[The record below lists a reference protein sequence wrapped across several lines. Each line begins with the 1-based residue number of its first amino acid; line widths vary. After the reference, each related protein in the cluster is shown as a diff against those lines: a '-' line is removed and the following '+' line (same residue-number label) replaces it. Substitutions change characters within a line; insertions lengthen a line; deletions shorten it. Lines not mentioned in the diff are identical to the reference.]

1 MAVKFT
7 DEQLQAINTVDK
19 SVLVSAAAG
28 SGKTAVL
35 IERIIK
41 IIIEGKAD
49 VDEMLVVTFTK
60 AAASEMRLKL
70 SRAVKKRMIEH
81 PEERKRL
88 RGQLDSI
95 YRAYISTFDSF
106 AVRVIREFFYLIDAE
121 PDFKASDEVQST
133 ILQREAA
140 DELFEFGF
148 ENDDFIEGA
157 GFREFLRL
165 YSEERNDNTFKENL
179 IKAYQ
184 KLRTMPEYF
193 DWAYEKAEN
202 LKITKDKIKGS
213 FLQELLAEDLQTTMS
228 QARDAALKAKDVMIS
243 AGLQDM
249 FDEKM
254 SSEFTEIEYI
264 NNKAQAG
271 ELDEDLITHINEI
284 SYGRMATKK
293 HQKEAWEGI
302 KEEIKILRDAYKQL
316 IESWKKKYLIPDLD
330 TRFAEMN
337 DTYRYTVYY
346 LGLLEEF
353 ERIYAAKKA
362 EKKLLDFADMEHIAV
377 EIIKNEKA
385 ANTLKKRFKYIFIDE
400 YQDTN
405 NIQEY
410 LISKIAGEDNV
421 FRVGDVKQ
429 SIYKFRQAEPA
440 IFERVYREYSDQDN
454 EKAVAINLNKNFRSN
469 SRTINYINTVFENIM
484 ESYDEDA
491 KLNVGCICPD
501 EYDFIPEVHIL
512 CDEGIEDV
520 NEAIEDADEE
530 IQNLSKEE
538 AEANYV
544 AGLIQNII
552 GKDFYD
558 TDKKVVR
565 PVEARDIV
573 ILMRAVKVR
582 GEIMTRALRASGID
596 SHIEESDNYFDAVE
610 IGIALSLFSC
620 IDNMK
625 RDIPLIAVLHS
636 EIFGW
641 TPSEL
646 AEARAD
652 HMKHRSA
659 LGESRRTPFWE
670 VVLWYADEGP
680 NEKIRKA
687 AAHAVS
693 KIKEWRALSNMM
705 PVDDFIWKVLIDSGY
720 YHIVGAMYGG
730 RRRQANLRV
739 LVDRARKYSED
750 TIASLNS
757 FLSFLEVMKQKNISN
772 GQASMVSKEDNV
784 VIIET
789 IHKSKGL
796 EYPFV
801 IVSGM
806 GNNLKSDNL
815 GKDLG
820 FDSQIGIGLPYI
832 DPDRR
837 FWRSTIMQRAIHSRG
852 RAESFKEELRILYV
866 AMTRARNKL
875 ILVGSLKSEADLMK
889 YTTSPKKYF
898 EIMKEVLKTKDNEYY
913 IRPLERKDVK
923 DSRTHVTDIIKA
935 RRRNLS
941 GRAEK
946 IYREIDRR
954 LSYKYPYKDLL
965 YARSKYS
972 VSELRIES
980 VKAEKQAE
988 KISAKT
994 DKKKVNAADLGTAY
1008 HRIMEFLDFNK
1019 VVDSGGNIDKSY
1031 INSQAEYLLENKAID
1046 AEVFREID
1054 ITKIYEFFES
1064 DLGRRAVAA
1073 TARGVLAKEKQF
1085 VLKADREGHEI
1096 LVQGVIDCCFEE
1108 DGRMILIDYKTN
1120 FMRRDLF
1127 YEELERIRAEYK
1139 TQIDL
1144 YAKAVQ
1150 EGTGLPVEEAYLYM
1164 FSLSESI
1171 KMLG

>member
-1 MAVKFT
+1 MALKFT
-7 DEQLQAINTVDK
+7 DEQLQAINTLDK

-28 SGKTAVL
+28 AGKTAVL

-49 VDEMLVVTFTK
+49 VDEMLVVTFTR
-60 AAASEMRLKL
+60 AAAAEMRQKL
-70 SRAVKKRMIEH
+70 SGAIKKRMIEH

-88 RGQLDSI
+88 RRQLDSI

-106 AVRVIREFFYLIDAE
+106 AVRVIREFFYLIDVE
-121 PDFKASDEVQST
+121 PDFKASDEIQST
-133 ILQREAA
+133 ILQREAV
-140 DELFEFGF
+140 DELFELGFG
-148 ENDDFIEGA
+148 NDDFIEDI

-179 IKAYQ
+179 INAYQ

-193 DWAYEKAEN
+193 DWAYEKTEN
-202 LKITKDKIKGS
+202 LKITKKNFKGS
-213 FLQELLAEDLQTTMS
+213 FLYELLTEDLQITMS
-228 QARDAALKAKDVMIS
+228 QARNAALKAKDVMIS

-254 SSEFTEIEYI
+254 SSEITEIEYI
-264 NNKAQAG
+264 SNKAQAG
-271 ELDEDLITHINEI
+271 EFDEDLITHLNEI
-284 SYGRMATKK
+284 SYGVLRAKK
-293 HQKEAWEGI
+293 AQKEAWEGI
-302 KEEIKILRDAYKQL
+302 KEEVKILRDSYKKL
-316 IESWKKKYLIPDLD
+316 VESWKKKYVIPDLD

-346 LGLLEEF
+346 LGLLKEF
-353 ERIYAAKKA
+353 EKIYGAKKA

-377 EIIKNEKA
+377 EILKHEEA

-440 IFERVYREYSDQDN
+440 IFERVYREHSDKEN

-469 SRTINYINTVFENIM
+469 SRTINYINTVFEDIM
-484 ESYDEDA
+484 EGYDEDA
-491 KLNVGCICPD
+491 RLNVGCICPD

-512 CDEGIEDV
+512 CDEGIED
-520 NEAIEDADEE
+520 ADEE
-530 IQNLSKEE
+530 IQDLSKEE
-538 AEANYV
+538 AEAKYV
-544 AGLIQNII
+544 ASLVQNLI

-565 PVEARDIV
+565 SVEAGDIV
-573 ILMRAVKVR
+573 VLMRAVKLR
-582 GEIMTRALRASGID
+582 GDIMSRALRAEGID
-596 SHIEESDNYFDAVE
+596 SHIEEPDNYFDAVE
-610 IGIALSLFSC
+610 IGTALSLFSC

-641 TPSEL
+641 TPNEL
-646 AEARAD
+646 AEARID

-659 LGESRRTPFWE
+659 LGEKRRTPFWE
-670 VVLWYADEGP
+670 VVLWYAEEGP
-680 NEKIRKA
+680 NEKIKKA
-687 AAHAVS
+687 AARAVS
-693 KIKEWRALSNMM
+693 KIKEWRVLSNMM
-705 PVDDFIWKVLIDSGY
+705 TVDDFIWKVLIDSGY
-720 YHIVGAMYGG
+720 YYIVGAMYGG
-730 RRRQANLRV
+730 NRRQGNLRV

-750 TIASLNS
+750 TIASLSS
-757 FLSFLEVMKQKNISN
+757 FLSFLEVMKQKNISS

-832 DPDRR
+832 DSDRR
-837 FWRSTIMQRAIHSRG
+837 FWRSTIMQRAIHFRG
-852 RAESFKEELRILYV
+852 RAENFKEELRILYV

-875 ILVGSLKSEADLMK
+875 VLVGSVKSEAKLME
-889 YTTSPKKYF
+889 YTISPRKYF
-898 EIMKEVLKTKDNEYY
+898 EIMRDVLKTEDNECY
-913 IRPLERKDVK
+913 IRPLNRQDVK
-923 DSRTHVTDIIKA
+923 DTRTHVSDIIKA

-941 GRAEK
+941 ERAEK
-946 IYREIDRR
+946 IYKEIDRR
-954 LSYKYPYKDLL
+954 LSYKYPYQDLVN
-965 YARSKYS
+965 ARLKYS
-972 VSELRIES
+972 VSELRSES
-980 VKAEKQAE
+980 LETEKQAE
-988 KISAKT
+988 KISAKA
-994 DKKKVNAADLGTAY
+994 DKNKVNVADLGTAY

-1019 VVDSGGNIDKSY
+1019 VIDNEGGIDKEY
-1031 INSQAEYLLENKAID
+1031 VNNQAEYLLENNAIN

-1054 ITKIYEFFES
+1054 ISKIYEFFES
-1064 DLGRRAVAA
+1064 DLGRRTITA
-1073 TARGVLAKEKQF
+1073 TARGVLTKEKSF
-1085 VLKADREGHEI
+1085 TMRTDWEGNEI

-1108 DGRMILIDYKTN
+1108 NGKMILIDYKTN
-1120 FMRRDLF
+1120 FIRTEIFED
-1127 YEELERIRAEYK
+1127 EIERIRNEYK
-1139 TQIDL
+1139 TQIEL
-1144 YAKAVQ
+1144 YIKAVQ
-1150 EGTGLPVEEAYLYM
+1150 EGTGLPVGEAYLYM
-1164 FSLSESI
+1164 LNTGECI
-1171 KMLG
+1171 DMTVQ